1 MAMDVFLKLDGIK
14 GEAQDS
20 KHKDE
25 IDVLSWSW
33 GLSQSGSSHT
43 GGGSGSG
50 KVSVQDLHFTKYVDS
65 ASPTLQLKCCDG
77 THVKEAVLVLRKSG
91 TTPLEYLKITFND
104 LIVSS
109 IQSGGSGSEDRLTE
123 SISLNF
129 AKFKTEYTKQKAD
142 GSADGGAITAGW
154 NIPKNEKV

>member
-1 MAMDVFLKLDGIK
+1 MAIDVFLKLDDIK
-14 GEAQDS
+14 GEAQDA
-20 KHKDE
+20 KHPDE

-33 GLSQSGSSHT
+33 GMTQAGSSHS

-50 KVSVQDLHFTKYVDS
+50 KVSVQDLHITKYVDS
-65 ASPTLQLKCCDG
+65 SSPTLQLKCCNG
-77 THVKEAVLVLRKSG
+77 THIKEGVLVLRKAG
-91 TTPLEYLKITFND
+91 TTPLDYLKITFND
-104 LIVSS
+104 MIVSS
-109 IQSGGSGSEDRLTE
+109 ISTGGSGGEDRLTE

-154 NIPKNEKV
+154 NIPKGEKV